1 MASLPQQI
9 DRVILWVTR
18 ALGAMGAACIAGM
31 ATLTV
36 LAVVMRYAFGAPF
49 AFTEDLAGLMLVSAV
64 FLGMPFALATH
75 AHIRVNIAYDRTRGW
90 ARRGLFLLGQLVFLA
105 FAAVFFRDA
114 RADLNLAMMLNLKT
128 EVARIPL
135 APFVEMMSIGIALSA
150 LVATWHMLRPP
161 PAGMAT
167 HDMPEKGFDA

>member
-1 MASLPQQI
+1 M

-18 ALGAMGAACIAGM
+18 VLGAMGAACVAAM

-36 LAVVMRYAFGAPF
+36 LAVVMRYALGAPF
-49 AFTEDLAGLMLVSAV
+49 AFTDDLAGLLLVSTV
-64 FLGMPFALATH
+64 FLGMPYALACH
-75 AHIRVNIAYDRTRGW
+75 AHIRVNILYDRMQGR

-114 RADLNLAMMLNLKT
+114 RADLNLTLMLNLKT

-135 APFVEMMSIGIALSA
+135 APFVAMMSLGVGLAA
-150 LVATWHMLRPP
+150 LVAAWQMLRPP
-161 PAGMAT
+161 PAGQTAP
-167 HDMPEKGFDA
+167 DLPAQGFDA

>member
-1 MASLPQQI
+1 MTSLPERL

-18 ALGAMGAACIAGM
+18 AFGALGAACIAGM
-31 ATLTV
+31 AALTV

-64 FLGMPFALATH
+64 FLGMPYALATH
-75 AHIRVNIAYDRTRGW
+75 AHIRVNIAYDRARGW
-90 ARRGLFLLGQLVFLA
+90 LRRGLFLLGQLIFLS

-114 RADLNLAMMLNLKT
+114 LADLNLTMRLNLKT

-135 APFVEMMSIGIALSA
+135 APFVAMMSIGIALAA
-150 LVATWHMLRPP
+150 LVAAWQMLRPP
-161 PAGMAT
+161 PAGMVAP
-167 HDMPEKGFDA
+167 DMPEKGFDA

>member
-1 MASLPQQI
+1 MTTLPERL
-9 DRVILWVTR
+9 DRVILWITR
-18 ALGAMGAACIAGM
+18 ALGALGAACIAAM

-36 LAVVMRYAFGAPF
+36 LAVVMRYAVGAPF

-64 FLGMPFALATH
+64 FLGMPYALATQ
-75 AHIRVNIAYDRTRGW
+75 AHIRVNLLYDRTRGW

-114 RADLNLAMMLNLKT
+114 RADLNLTLMLNLKS

-135 APFVEMMSIGIALSA
+135 APFVAMMSVGVALA
-150 LVATWHMLRPP
+150 AAVAAWQMLRPP
-161 PAGMAT
+161 PAGMAAP
-167 HDMPEKGFDA
+167 DMPEKGFDA